1 MRGEFS
7 EIPVIDVSPFLA
19 DGEPKIRADAVA
31 TLRNALERS
40 GFAYL
45 SGHAIPQEAIDRLRS
60 LTQAFHA
67 LPMEAKRRIVMND
80 YHRGY
85 MPFSS
90 STIVTST
97 VAKVT
102 RPNQSE
108 SLMIMHELPEDAP
121 SYGEPLQG
129 PNQWPEELPEFRE
142 VALDYMAKMTEL
154 GLRMAGAL
162 AEALDLPRDWF
173 SPFFKQPTLFLRLLH
188 YPRQP
193 DEAGL
198 FGSAPHTDYGF
209 ITILAQDEVGGLEVR
224 NRHDEWIAAPPIK
237 GTFVMNVGD
246 ILQRWSNGRFVSTP
260 HRVRNLKPVARYS
273 MPFFFD
279 PAMDAVVECPPQ
291 ILERGEQ
298 PGHPPVEY
306 GRYLLERL
314 NKNYDYRKK
323 AS

>member
-7 EIPVIDVSPFLA
+7 EIPVIDVSSLLA
-19 DGEPKIRADAVA
+19 DGESKQRTDTVA
-31 TLRNALERS
+31 ALRDALERS

-45 SGHAIPQEAIDRLRS
+45 RGHGIPQGAIDRLRALS
-60 LTQAFHA
+60 QAFHT
-67 LPMEAKRRIVMND
+67 LPIEAKQRIVMNA

-102 RPNQSE
+102 RPNLSE
-108 SLMIMHELPEDAP
+108 SLMIMQEVPADSP
-121 SYGEPLQG
+121 SHGEPLRG
-129 PNQWPEELPEFRE
+129 PNQWPAELPEFRAT
-142 VALDYMAKMTEL
+142 ALDYMERMTDL
-154 GLRMAGAL
+154 GLCMAKGL
-162 AEALDLPRDWF
+162 AEALGLPRDWF
-173 SPFFKQPTLFLRLLH
+173 LPFFKEPTLFLRLLH

-209 ITILAQDEVGGLEVR
+209 ITILTQDEVGGLEVR
-224 NRHDEWIAAPPIK
+224 NRHNDWIAAPPVE

-246 ILQRWSNGRFVSTP
+246 ILQRWSNGRFASTP
-260 HRVRNLKPVARYS
+260 HRVRNLKPVDRYS
-273 MPFFFD
+273 MPFFYD
-279 PAMDAVVECPPQ
+279 PSMEATVECPPQ
-291 ILERGEQ
+291 ILEGDEA
-298 PGHPPVEY
+298 PKHPPVVY
-306 GRYLLERL
+306 GDYLLERL

>member
-7 EIPVIDVSPFLA
+7 EIPVIEVSSFLA
-19 DGEPKIRADAVA
+19 DGDPKQRADTVA
-31 TLRNALERS
+31 ALRDALERS

-45 SGHAIPQEAIDRLRS
+45 SGHGIPQSAIDRLRALS
-60 LTQAFHA
+60 QAFHA
-67 LPMEAKRRIVMND
+67 LPMEAKQRIVMNE

-102 RPNQSE
+102 RPNLSE
-108 SLMIMHELPEDAP
+108 SLMIMQEVSAEAP
-121 SYGEPLQG
+121 FYGEPLRG
-129 PNQWPEELPEFRE
+129 PNQWPAELPEFRA
-142 VALDYMAKMTEL
+142 VALDYMAKMTAL
-154 GLRMAGAL
+154 GLSMAHGL
-162 AEALDLPRDWF
+162 TEALDLPCGWF
-173 SPFFKQPTLFLRLLH
+173 LPFFKEPTLFLRLLH

-193 DEAGL
+193 DETGL

-224 NRHDEWIAAPPIK
+224 NRHNEWIAAPPIE

-246 ILQRWSNGRFVSTP
+246 ILQRWSNGRFASTP
-260 HRVRNLKPVARYS
+260 HRVRNLKPVDRYS

-279 PAMDAVVECPPQ
+279 PSMDAKVECPPQ
-291 ILERGEQ
+291 ILERGEA
-298 PGHPPVEY
+298 PTHPPVVY
-306 GRYLLERL
+306 GDYLLERL

>member
-7 EIPVIDVSPFLA
+7 EIPVLDVSSLVT
-19 DGEPKIRADAVA
+19 DTDPKARAVTVA
-31 TLRNALERS
+31 ALRHALERS

-45 SGHAIPQEAIDRLRS
+45 SGHGVPREAIDRLRA

-67 LPMEAKRRIVMND
+67 LPMAAKQRIVMNA

-85 MPFSS
+85 MPFST

-97 VAKVT
+97 VAQVT

-108 SLMIMHELPEDAP
+108 SLMIMHEVSKDAP

-129 PNQWPEELPEFRE
+129 SNQWPVELPEFRSA
-142 VALDYMAKMTEL
+142 ALDYMEKMSAL
-154 GLRMAGAL
+154 GLSMAGGL

-173 SPFFKQPTLFLRLLH
+173 LPFFKEPTLFLRLLH

-193 DEAGL
+193 DEADL

-224 NRHDEWIAAPPIK
+224 NRHDEWIAAPPIE
-237 GTFVMNVGD
+237 GAFVMNVGD
-246 ILQRWSNGRFVSTP
+246 ILQRWSNGRFASTP
-260 HRVRNLKPVARYS
+260 HRVRNLKSVARYS

-279 PAMDAVVECPPQ
+279 PSMQAVVECPPQ
-291 ILERGEQ
+291 ILERGEA
-298 PGHPPVEY
+298 PKHPPVAY
-306 GRYLLERL
+306 GDYLLERL